1 MKFYSILFE
10 HENLKITLEP
20 YKAFTIS
27 DDANRLL
34 IIYSIN
40 YYNFDQLVKSSKI
53 TYYMSDGNTNRLRAN
68 MIFPMLCFHTENNK
82 SCITIQSGPY
92 HDNYNLLVKASGINN
107 LNLDNLND
115 QIMSQTI
122 TNSYEKFIRERK
134 TKITNDLVLWE
145 KAHRHL
151 TNYVDMSNSSKT
163 IKTPEPTI
171 ESSPKYIVD
180 ASIGILSILPRITN
194 LIDFVLSIH
203 SDQLINLVDMEFYV
217 PIPYEFYNG
226 MYDYFDFSESNRSL
240 GIEKSDVY
248 PFYTDQLKKT
258 EDNLRI
264 NLINKL
270 NHLIRLLVSTN
281 IFTVT
286 QVNLEPEIISRE
298 EFNDRFAKICHN
310 NSANPGRVTNFE
322 NYKDISSLFFD
333 NVKLKINGKI
343 QQNTVELT
351 NLETNKSSISPLE
364 YQVSKEDLEN
374 KTNNL
379 KEFKKLLSTRT
390 TFGNIRG
397 SNGTFLDTNIKA
409 WQGTCDKV

>member
-20 YKAFTIS
+20 YRAFKIS

-40 YYNFDQLVKSSKI
+40 HYNLDQLVKSSKI

-82 SCITIQSGPY
+82 SCITIQGGT
-92 HDNYNLLVKASGINN
+92 HRDNYNLLVKASGINN
-107 LNLDNLND
+107 LNLDDLND
-115 QIMSQTI
+115 QIMSQSI
-122 TNSYEKFIRERK
+122 INNFEKFSRERK
-134 TKITNDLVLWE
+134 TQTTNDSVLWE
-145 KAHRHL
+145 KAHRYL
-151 TNYVDMSNSSKT
+151 TNYVDMSDSTKT
-163 IKTPEPTI
+163 TKTPTPTI
-171 ESSPKYIVD
+171 QSSPRYIVD
-180 ASIGILSILPRITN
+180 ANIGILSILPRITN

-226 MYDYFDFSESNRSL
+226 VIDYFDFSESNRSL
-240 GIEKSDVY
+240 GIKKSDVY

-258 EDNLRI
+258 EDTLRI

-286 QVNLEPEIISRE
+286 QVELEPELISKER
-298 EFNDRFAKICHN
+298 FNNRFAKICNN

-322 NYKDISSLFFD
+322 NYKNISSLFFD

-343 QQNTVELT
+343 QQNAVELT
-351 NLETNKSSISPLE
+351 NLGANKSSISPLE
-364 YQVSKEDLEN
+364 YQVSKEELEN

-379 KEFKKLLSTRT
+379 NEFKKLLSMRT
-390 TFGNIRG
+390 TFSNIRG
-397 SNGTFLDTNIKA
+397 SNGTFLDSNIKA
-409 WQGTCDKV
+409 WQGTCDKN